1 MNFSVLHVFSVSSAL
16 EIMICNGHFS
26 WKQQE
31 KTGEEEVF
39 SSTGELTNITLPVK
53 KVRSSL

>member
-1 MNFSVLHVFSVSSAL
+1 MFHVFSVSSAL
-16 EIMICNGHFS
+16 EIRICKGHFS

-39 SSTGELTNITLPVK
+39 STNGELTNITLSVE